1 MLSFKWKKLIQN
13 FMLISNQQKK
23 HFRAIGHNLRP
34 VVTISHKGLTD
45 NLGHEID
52 RALNDHE
59 LIKIKINTP
68 KREVRKEI
76 TIQICQQHNAEC
88 IQSIGYIALVY
99 RPSKTT
105 NPKLSNLSQA
115 SPRYALFFRFRIAL
129 HQPAL

>member
-1 MLSFKWKKLIQN
+1 MLSSKWKKLIQN

-76 TIQICQQHNAEC
+76 TIQICQQHNAEF
-88 IQSIGYIALVY
+88 IQSIGHIALVY

-115 SPRYALFFRFRIAL
+115 SP
-129 HQPAL
+129 

>member
-76 TIQICQQHNAEC
+76 TSQICQQHNAEF
-88 IQSIGYIALVY
+88 IQSIGHIALVY

-105 NPKLSNLSQA
+105 NSKLSNLSQVSA
-115 SPRYALFFRFRIAL
+115 
-129 HQPAL
+129 

>member
-1 MLSFKWKKLIQN
+1 MLSFEWKKLIQN

-45 NLGHEID
+45 NLRHEID

-76 TIQICQQHNAEC
+76 TIQICQQHNAEF
-88 IQSIGYIALVY
+88 IQSIGHIALVY

-105 NPKLSNLSQA
+105 NSKLSNLSQVSA
-115 SPRYALFFRFRIAL
+115 
-129 HQPAL
+129 

>member
-76 TIQICQQHNAEC
+76 TSQICQQHNAEC

-105 NPKLSNLSQA
+105 TPKLSNLSQVSA
-115 SPRYALFFRFRIAL
+115 
-129 HQPAL
+129 

>member
-1 MLSFKWKKLIQN
+1 
-13 FMLISNQQKK
+13 MLISNQQKK

-88 IQSIGYIALVY
+88 IQSIGYISLVY
-99 RPSKTT
+99 RPLKPQTQNCPT
-105 NPKLSNLSQA
+105 YRKL